1 MAIDVSFLDPAAV
14 TPAPAQFQGCA
25 RSTGSFSHRATKIKT
40 SWTVRRIPDEAG
52 LVAASLFRTKLGG
65 KALRAVRS
73 ICLDITPK
81 Q

>member
-52 LVAASLFRTKLGG
+52 LVAASLFRSKLGG
-65 KALRAVRS
+65 KALR
-73 ICLDITPK
+73 DPK
-81 Q
+81 YLSGYHA

>member
-1 MAIDVSFLDPAAV
+1 MAIDVSFLDPSAV
-14 TPAPAQFQGCA
+14 TPTPEQFQCA

-40 SWTVRRIPDEAG
+40 SWTIRRIPDEAG
-52 LVAASLFRTKLGG
+52 LVAASLFRTKLDG

>member
-1 MAIDVSFLDPAAV
+1 MAIDVSFLDPSAA
-14 TPAPAQFQGCA
+14 TPAPAQFRGCA
-25 RSTGSFSHRATKIKT
+25 RSAGSFSHRGTKINT
-40 SWTVRRIPDEAG
+40 SRTFRWISDQAG
-52 LVAASLFRTKLGG
+52 LVAASLFRTKLDG